1 MDHLFSLLGNIP
13 LDDFARAG
21 GGGSSSGGGGSSSG
35 GSGGGDSIFF
45 ILGYFP
51 MHGVGAVLAK
61 LAKKSVAIA
70 IVANIIGWSVALV
83 YAWFWTSIMG
93 SLGFFIGIAALIGIA
108 AGLYGWFGKI
118 KQSSLIKGR
127 LQSAAAQDSAWDEA
141 KLTEYA
147 KAIFLRYQQDW
158 SKLDAEAMKAYLTPN
173 YQYHAALLVY
183 VLQTMGRQDLMEDVA
198 ITEALITNATDE
210 ADNAQDRFTIG
221 IQAHARDKLLET
233 KTGEVLFTD
242 TSSFSEFWHFVRS
255 DKTWLLDG
263 ITQSTEN
270 LLSVNADL
278 VNLARTHNY
287 RYSQDM
293 GWLFI
298 PKRGQLFD
306 GAKFGR
312 SDINNHIVGMYDG
325 RLLIQV
331 YSYVKDPRADTKP
344 YVIAQVN
351 VPREYGNIVVRRKKM
366 LQMGIRGLERVETEW
381 TKFNNKY
388 EVFASGYEQATS
400 FELLNP
406 TYMEQLEALPFDVSI
421 EVVDNVVY
429 LYTDERGS
437 DLATYETMLD
447 LLDKAFKEMLL

>member
-1 MDHLFSLLGNIP
+1 VDHLLSVLGNIP

-21 GGGSSSGGGGSSSG
+21 GGGSSSGGS
-35 GSGGGDSIFF
+35 GSGSGDSIFF
-45 ILGYFP
+45 VIGYLP
-51 MHGVGAVLAK
+51 MHALGALLAK
-61 LAKKSVAIA
+61 LSRKSTAAKVVANVAGWIIA
-70 IVANIIGWSVALV
+70 IV

-93 SLGFFIGIAALIGIA
+93 GLGFAIGIAALIGIA

-141 KLTEYA
+141 RLTEYA
-147 KAIFLRYQQDW
+147 KQTFLRYQQDW
-158 SKLDAEAMKAYLTPN
+158 SRLDVEAMKAYLTPN

-183 VLQTMGRQDLMEDVA
+183 VLQTMGRQDIMEDVT
-198 ITEALITNATDE
+198 ITEALVTNATDE
-210 ADNAQDRFTIG
+210 ADNSQDKFTIG

-233 KTGEVLFTD
+233 KSGEVLFTD
-242 TSSFSEFWHFVRS
+242 NSSFSEFWHFVRS

-270 LLSVNADL
+270 AMAINADL
-278 VNLARTHNY
+278 VNLAHTHNY
-287 RYSQDM
+287 RYSEDM

-298 PKRGQLFD
+298 PKRGQLFG
-306 GAKFGR
+306 GAKFGK

-325 RLLIQV
+325 RLLVQV
-331 YSYVKDPRADTKP
+331 YSYVKDPDANARP

-381 TKFNNKY
+381 TRFNDKY

-406 TYMEQLEALPFDVSI
+406 TYMEQLEALPFEVSI

-429 LYTDERGS
+429 LYTDEREGNV
-437 DLATYETMLD
+437 ATYKTMLN
-447 LLDKAFKEMLL
+447 LLDKAFKEMRL